1 MWQAIII
8 TEGINNTAKQSKSEC
23 IVNQQQAGAWSPTTA
38 NAANAGQ
45 IIAAPSERITS
56 TPVTFSGT
64 GGEYFRIWIVNLLLI
79 LVTLGL
85 YLPWAKVRKL
95 KYFYNNTRVDD
106 HALEF
111 HGEPKKMLRG
121 MAIVGV
127 FFLAFSWASEISLAA
142 AAIATLVF
150 LVVAPALFRAAMRF
164 RLANTSWRGMRMR
177 FVAQGYREAYAC
189 VVIPLAMVLLPGL
202 LLGLFGSGEA
212 KARQEGMNV
221 MGGTIGVLMLLY
233 AVLLPYFFWR
243 IKRYQHNNY
252 AWGPLTSSYQSGVN
266 ATYKIFGMTLVMV
279 LAVLLLFTGLLYLIV
294 PALFKG
300 QSGWGGMGVALLF
313 VLPLMFLFFAVI
325 NILPRAYF
333 TANMQNLL
341 WSRTGNRYFRFKSEL
356 GSTPFIA
363 LQFKNY
369 FLILITL
376 GLYWPFAVIATMRM
390 RIDALSLRTRV
401 DMESL
406 YDAARARENDAAG
419 DMAADVFGFDVG
431 M

>member
-1 MWQAIII
+1 M
-8 TEGINNTAKQSKSEC
+8 
-23 IVNQQQAGAWSPTTA
+23 NQQQASAASVASLGIANSAQAIAEPTE
-38 NAANAGQ
+38 Q
-45 IIAAPSERITS
+45 ITT

-79 LVTLGL
+79 LVTLGI

-111 HGEPKKMLRG
+111 HGEPKKMFRG

-127 FFLAFSWASEISLAA
+127 FFLVFSWASEISWAA

-177 FVAQGYREAYAC
+177 FVAQGYAEAYAC
-189 VVIPLAMVLLPGL
+189 IVIPLALVLLPGL
-202 LLGLFGSGEA
+202 LLGLFGSSGSKGRE
-212 KARQEGMNV
+212 EGMNV

-252 AWGPLTSSYQSGVN
+252 AWGPLTSSYQSGVS
-266 ATYKIFGMTLVMV
+266 ATYKIFGMTLAMA
-279 LAVLLLFTGLLYLIV
+279 LAVVVLFSGLLYLVV

-300 QSGWGGMGVALLF
+300 QSGWSGVGAALLF
-313 VLPLMFLFFAVI
+313 VVPLMFLFFAVI

-341 WSRTGNRYFRFKSEL
+341 WSRTGSKHFRFKSEL
-356 GSTPFIA
+356 GSMPFIL

-390 RIDALSLRTRV
+390 RVNAISLRTRV

-406 YDAARARENDAAG
+406 YDAARAREKDAAG